1 MLWSNF
7 RLRNMNRNHH
17 SSGVTEDLRHAAE
30 RAECE
35 VDLEESDVCCRRW
48 VSKKFVEFWYSK
60 PLKTHVKPGKN
71 HVRGM

>member
-1 MLWSNF
+1 
-7 RLRNMNRNHH
+7 MNRNHH

-48 VSKKFVEFWYSK
+48 VPRNWLNFGTLN
-60 PLKTHVKPGKN
+60 P
-71 HVRGM
+71 